1 MLPGLYSAASG
12 LSAQQEQLDAIS
24 NDLANVSTP
33 GYRSERV
40 AFSDLLYS
48 TSNIA
53 GEEST
58 VGAGSQ
64 AHVIGASQ
72 TQGSINETGNPLDL
86 AIEGEGY
93 FEVTRP
99 DGTVSLTRDGAFTTD
114 ASGSIVA
121 SDGSRLT
128 PPIKLPKGVQVS
140 DLRIGQDGTVM
151 AGTHK
156 LGQIKLFN
164 VIAPERLL
172 SDGAG
177 GFTTTTESGTPQEL
191 TKPRILQGSLEQ
203 SNVDLGREMALMIST
218 QRDFQMSSN
227 AIQTENQMLTI
238 ANQLRPA

>member
-12 LSAQQEQLDAIS
+12 LAAQQEQLDAIG

-48 TSNIA
+48 TSNLA
-53 GEEST
+53 GDETT
-58 VGAGSQ
+58 VGAGSRSG
-64 AHVIGASQ
+64 VLGASQ
-72 TQGSINETGNPLDL
+72 TQGSIKETGDPLNV

-93 FEVTRP
+93 FEVTRAS
-99 DGTVSLTRDGAFTTD
+99 GTVSLTRDGAFGVD
-114 ASGSIVA
+114 AGGSIVT
-121 SDGSRLT
+121 SDGSRLS
-128 PPIKLPKGVQVS
+128 PPIKLGKGTLVS

-151 AGTHK
+151 AGTKK
-156 LGQIKLFN
+156 LGQIKLFT
-164 VIAPERLL
+164 VVAPDRLL

-177 GFTTTTESGTPQEL
+177 GFTTTSESGAPQAIA
-191 TKPRILQGSLEQ
+191 KPRLLQGSLEE
-203 SNVDLGREMALMIST
+203 SNVDLGREMSLMIST

-227 AIQTENQMLTI
+227 AIQTENQMMTI